1 MKVESHFPLT
11 YLKKSSPGF
20 TEESICA
27 VSTPN
32 VPKTAFAAAE
42 GGASF
47 SEAHPD
53 RRTNNKTIVGR
64 NRCIK
69 APQNR
74 LGSKEKFTR
83 DHLPGTPFTRDP
95 IYQGPHLPGTPFTR
109 DPIYQGPHLPGTPF
123 TR

>member
-1 MKVESHFPLT
+1 MSLSDLSANTESRPYLALSAGILKVESHFPLT

-32 VPKTAFAAAE
+32 VPKAAFAAADSA
-42 GGASF
+42 GF

-53 RRTNNKTIVGR
+53 SRTNNKTIVGR
-64 NRCIK
+64 SRCIK

-83 DHLPGTPFTRDP
+83 DHG
-95 IYQGPHLPGTPFTR
+95 
-109 DPIYQGPHLPGTPF
+109 
-123 TR
+123 

>member
-32 VPKTAFAAAE
+32 VPKAAFAAAE
-42 GGASF
+42 GSAGF

-53 RRTNNKTIVGR
+53 SRTNNKTIVGR
-64 NRCIK
+64 SRCIK

-74 LGSKEKFTR
+74 VGSNVALHKEIDSAGEGR
-83 DHLPGTPFTRDP
+83 RLPSPDHAESEVA
-95 IYQGPHLPGTPFTR
+95 
-109 DPIYQGPHLPGTPF
+109 
-123 TR
+123 